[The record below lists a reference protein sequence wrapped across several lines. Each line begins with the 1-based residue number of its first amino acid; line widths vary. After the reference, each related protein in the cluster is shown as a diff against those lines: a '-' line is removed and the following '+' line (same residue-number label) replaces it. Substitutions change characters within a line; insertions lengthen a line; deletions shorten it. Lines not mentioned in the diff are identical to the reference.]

1 MKDKQVFF
9 NPLRMLSPKLDS
21 ETIKIEELYQSPVSD
36 ALTLEEGMLIMLSK
50 LIEMTRLI
58 KISFVG
64 VSEEKISAAGVLGDE
79 VHRLEKILTEELA
92 CSLTEPPEIC
102 RAVILFPAHLER
114 IGDYLESILNC
125 CKIRCRDAIPFTE
138 KAVTEI
144 DAMFGSLLDNMK
156 NFRDAFIR
164 PNRVLLEYV
173 TSECKKLDQKCQDL
187 QLLHVEDLLN
197 GSTAPRSSSLYLD
210 ILESSQSLNRHLESM
225 ASSML
230 TLVIQHS
237 S

>member
-1 MKDKQVFF
+1 
-9 NPLRMLSPKLDS
+9 
-21 ETIKIEELYQSPVSD
+21 
-36 ALTLEEGMLIMLSK
+36 
-50 LIEMTRLI
+50 
-58 KISFVG
+58 ISFVG

-164 PNRVLLEYV
+164 PNKVLLEYV

-187 QLLHVEDLLN
+187 QLVHVEDLLN

>member
-92 CSLTEPPEIC
+92 CSLTEPP
-102 RAVILFPAHLER
+102 
-114 IGDYLESILNC
+114 
-125 CKIRCRDAIPFTE
+125 
-138 KAVTEI
+138 
-144 DAMFGSLLDNMK
+144 
-156 NFRDAFIR
+156 
-164 PNRVLLEYV
+164 
-173 TSECKKLDQKCQDL
+173 
-187 QLLHVEDLLN
+187 
-197 GSTAPRSSSLYLD
+197 
-210 ILESSQSLNRHLESM
+210 
-225 ASSML
+225 
-230 TLVIQHS
+230 
-237 S
+237 